1 MRRLESQLSWF
12 GIVILGLLWSSTA
25 LAASPDEIETS
36 ASADPSVVSVGDTLT
51 YKIEVRVQGDAPIEI
66 EGEPD
71 FGSAFSV
78 RSRRSAPR
86 LVVRNGRVRRS
97 RTTQYEL
104 RARATGKHTIRAP
117 RIRVGSTMRRPDDV
131 SVKVVDGSSGSNSP
145 SSNRNRPGEP
155 EVDTP
160 GDGPIQ
166 LHHQL
171 EPDSNPYIGQ
181 QVTLTYRLL
190 ADPRQI
196 SAQPGSPNEP
206 NLDEFWIEDLS
217 SELAGKSR
225 MTQVGRRYMKS
236 TILRSYALFA
246 LESGKIS
253 IEPMQLDVRVG
264 GFMSRK
270 ETRQLESKPL
280 TLEVQPL
287 PSGAPDGFY
296 EGNVGRWSFR
306 VATDSREGRA
316 GEPMTVRLIAEGTGN
331 VGRLKLPELESTDG
345 FEVSHRDEEAD
356 KEITGTDVGG
366 RKVTTYT
373 IVPRRQGTIEIP
385 TLDFSFFDP
394 EEASYETISS
404 KAVEIAVREGAPG
417 TTSTGSGSHSDKK
430 SSPDE
435 PSESNP
441 IETLLS
447 ELSGPIRHPDAVSGP
462 PGTTERLVF
471 WVGGGV
477 PLFGIVL
484 LAVGPA
490 LSRRVRQ
497 ARDEGDGRRDAANRA
512 KHSLEQITVDS
523 GSDDPAST
531 IHGAIRAYL
540 GSALSI
546 PGGQITCG
554 DVEPRLREAG
564 LDDETV
570 EEISAILE
578 WCESRRFSP
587 STDIEPS
594 EADSIA
600 ERAAAAI
607 DAIERARRGGRLRT
621 LSETAT
627 TGLVGGFLITALLV
641 VPSLVTASSPE
652 DDSTF
657 EEAVAL
663 QDRERWKEAADR
675 WRELETATGELPT
688 AAAYNLGTA
697 LAHLERLGEARLHL
711 ERAARTAPGHGKIR
725 NNIEKVRKV
734 VELRRIEAA
743 SDASGR
749 ASEPGVGLWKL
760 ATGLD
765 DRALA
770 LGAVIC
776 LWIALLGMLGR
787 RRWRDFPYK
796 FVASPAFA
804 VGLLGGLAAI
814 GLWGGKWS
822 VDSTVE
828 PVVVTAAEGADLR
841 RGPSENAT
849 AEQTP
854 FPLVAGTMLRV
865 EGRRNGW
872 LEVRVGS
879 AADSTAWLRANSVS
893 ELDSGPSST

>member
-1 MRRLESQLSWF
+1 MRRLESQLPWF
-12 GIVILGLLWSSTA
+12 GIITLGLLWSSTA
-25 LAASPDEIETS
+25 LATSPDEIETS
-36 ASADPSVVSVGDTLT
+36 ASVDPSVVSVGDTLT
-51 YKIEVRVQGDAPIEI
+51 YEIEVKVQGDAPIEI
-66 EGEPD
+66 EGEPE

-131 SVKVVDGSSGSNSP
+131 SVKIVDGGSGSNAP
-145 SSNRNRPGEP
+145 SSNRNRPDEP
-155 EVDTP
+155 EVEKP

-171 EPDSNPYIGQ
+171 EPDRRPYVGQ
-181 QVTLTYRLL
+181 QLTLTYRLL

-217 SELAGKSR
+217 SDLAGTSR

-246 LESGKIS
+246 LESGEIS

-280 TLEVQPL
+280 TLDVQPL

-306 VATDSREGRA
+306 VATDSRDGRA

-331 VGRLKLPELESTDG
+331 VDRLKLPELESSDA
-345 FEVSHRDEEAD
+345 FEVSHRDEETD

-366 RKVTTYT
+366 RQISTYT

-385 TLDFSFFDP
+385 SLEFSFFDP
-394 EEASYETISS
+394 EEESYETISS

-417 TTSTGSGSHSDKK
+417 TASTGSRSDKK
-430 SSPDE
+430 ASSDE
-435 PSESNP
+435 RSETDP
-441 IETLLS
+441 VETLLA
-447 ELSGPIRHPDAVSGP
+447 ELSGPIRRPDAVSGP
-462 PGTTERLVF
+462 LGTTERLVF

-477 PLFGIVL
+477 PLFAIIL
-484 LAVGPA
+484 LAFGPA
-490 LSRRVRQ
+490 VSRRVRRS
-497 ARDEGDGRRDAANRA
+497 RDEGDGHRDAAKRA
-512 KHSLEQITVDS
+512 KHLLEQVAAGS
-523 GSDDPAST
+523 ESDDPAST
-531 IHGAIRAYL
+531 IHTVLRTYL
-540 GSALSI
+540 GSVLSI

-554 DVEPRLREAG
+554 DVEPLLRETG

-570 EEISAILE
+570 EEVSVILE

-594 EADSIA
+594 ETDSIA

-607 DAIERARRGGRLRT
+607 DSIERARRRGRLRS
-621 LSETAT
+621 LSETT
-627 TGLVGGFLITALLV
+627 TAGLVAGVLITALLV
-641 VPSLVTASSPE
+641 VPSLVAASSPDE
-652 DDSTF
+652 GSIF

-663 QDRERWKEAADR
+663 QDREKWEEAVDR
-675 WRELETATGELPT
+675 WRELESAAEKLPT

-697 LAHLERLGEARLHL
+697 LAHLEKLGEARLHL
-711 ERAARTAPGHGKIR
+711 ERAARAAPSHRKIR
-725 NNIEKVRKV
+725 NNNEKVRKL

-743 SDASGR
+743 SDASDR

-760 ATGLD
+760 AAGLD
-765 DRALA
+765 DRIVA
-770 LGAVIC
+770 LGAVIS

-787 RRWRDFPYK
+787 RRWGNSPYR
-796 FVASPAFA
+796 FVASSAFA

-814 GLWGGKWS
+814 GVWGGKWS

-828 PVVVTAAEGADLR
+828 PVVVAGVERADPR
-841 RGPSENAT
+841 RGPSENAS

-865 EGRRNGW
+865 EDRRNGW

-879 AADSTAWLRANSVS
+879 AAESTAWLRADSVTRL
-893 ELDSGPSST
+893 EPDPST